1 MIVGPSRVGGC
12 LDDSKV
18 IKGGWVI
25 IESSRVVGDSR
36 VIKGGWMSG

>member
-1 MIVGPSRVGGC
+1 MIVGSSRVGGC

-25 IESSRVVGDSR
+25 VGSSRV
-36 VIKGGWMSG
+36 SG